1 MADLPKT
8 IKINELPEATSI
20 KDTDIFII
28 EDGSVTHKIT
38 GKNLLSY
45 IKNHG
50 DISDYYVH
58 TSSIG
63 ASNGV
68 APLNSNKKV
77 PSANLTFGTTS
88 GTIYDGAKGKALE
101 DSWDAHLL
109 DTDAHMSTSEKNN
122 ITSHISN
129 TNVHVTSTEKSNFH
143 THTNKS
149 VLDLITQEKINQWDS
164 NTGSGGEGEV
174 TSLTDLGV
182 TATASELNVLDG
194 ITATTVELNYV
205 DGVTSNIQTQL
216 NTLSTSVSGLSTTVS
231 GKADASHG
239 THVTYSTTTPL
250 SDGTGSVGTATT
262 VARSDH
268 RHPSD
273 STKADT
279 NHTQSAST
287 ITGGVLGGQVST
299 PEGTDYDTNRV
310 RNIVLVNEDP
320 TSGTDSTYVNGTI
333 ICVYE

>member
-38 GKNLLSY
+38 GEKLLSY

-50 DISDYYVH
+50 DISNYYVH

-63 ASNGV
+63 ASSGV
-68 APLNSNKKV
+68 APLNSSKKV

-109 DTDAHMSTSEKNN
+109 DTDTH
-122 ITSHISN
+122 
-129 TNVHVTSTEKSNFH
+129 H
-143 THTNKS
+143 THSNKS
-149 VLDLITQEKINQWDS
+149 VLDTITQEKVNKWDS
-164 NTGSGGEGEV
+164 GTGSGGEGGIS
-174 TSLTDLGV
+174 SLTDLGV
-182 TATASELNVLDG
+182 TATA
-194 ITATTVELNYV
+194 TELNYV
-205 DGVTSNIQTQL
+205 DGVTSNIQAQL
-216 NTLSTSVSGLSTTVS
+216 NTLSTSVS

-239 THVTYSTTTPL
+239 THVTYSTTIPL

-287 ITGGVLGGQVST
+287 ITSGVLGGQVST

-320 TSGTDSTYVNGTI
+320 TSGTESTYVNGTI

>member
-38 GKNLLSY
+38 GKKLLEY
-45 IKNHG
+45 FTNHG
-50 DISDYYVH
+50 DISNYYVQ

-63 ASNGV
+63 ASSGV
-68 APLNSNKKV
+68 APLDSNKKV
-77 PSANLTFGTTS
+77 SSANLNFGTTS

-109 DTDAHMSTSEKNN
+109 DTD
-122 ITSHISN
+122 SH
-129 TNVHVTSTEKSNFH
+129 H
-143 THTNKS
+143 THANKS
-149 VLDLITQEKINQWDS
+149 VLDNITQAKINAWDAG
-164 NTGSGGEGEV
+164 TGNGGGV
-174 TSLTDLGV
+174 VGATSLEDLGV
-182 TATASELNVLDG
+182 TATA
-194 ITATTVELNYV
+194 TELNYV
-205 DGVTSNIQTQL
+205 DGVTSNIQAQL
-216 NTLSTSVSGLSTTVS
+216 NALSTSI
-231 GKADASHG
+231 
-239 THVTYSTTTPL
+239 
-250 SDGTGSVGTATT
+250 GS
-262 VARSDH
+262 
-268 RHPSD
+268 
-273 STKADT
+273 KADT

-310 RNIVLVNEDP
+310 RNIVFVTADP
-320 TSGTDSTYVNGTI
+320 FSGTNSTYVNGTI